1 MEISTGPR
9 KVVETAAVEVR
20 PAEIEV
26 RELAGIEDMQ
36 SLEDLQATIWGSDPA
51 WVVPAH
57 LLYILA
63 QYGGIVLGA
72 RVDGELIGF
81 VFGLLARRNGHLL
94 HASHMLGIRPSYQG
108 HGIGSTLKQ
117 RQRECALE
125 QGLDRMMWTFDP
137 LESRNGYFNFH
148 KLMTTST
155 TYRADYYGPMR
166 DALNQGLPS
175 DRLVVEWDLGG
186 TRKALRATQPALPIL
201 MDLAD
206 LPELRLGGVPSDR
219 PLAIQVPADIQALRR
234 HDSKAALLWRMA
246 VREAFTWAFS
256 RGYIAGDFD
265 DGAHILFPSEGPVR

>member
-1 MEISTGPR
+1 MEIRTGRPQ
-9 KVVETAAVEVR
+9 VVKTAAIEVR
-20 PAEIEV
+20 PAQIEI

-36 SLEDLQATIWGSDPA
+36 ALEDLQATIWGSDPA

-63 QYGGIVLGA
+63 QYGGVVLGA
-72 RVDGELIGF
+72 RADGELIGF
-81 VFGLLARRNGHLL
+81 VFGLLARRNGRLL
-94 HASHMLGIRPSYQG
+94 HASHMLGIRPSHQG

-117 RQRECALE
+117 RQRECALG
-125 QGLDRMMWTFDP
+125 QGLDRMIWTFDP

-148 KLMTTST
+148 KLMTTSS

-175 DRLVVEWDLGG
+175 DRLVVEWDLRVS
-186 TRKALRATQPALPIL
+186 RKTLRAAQPAVPIL

-206 LPELRLGGVPSDR
+206 LPELRLGDVPSDH
-219 PLAIQVPADIQALRR
+219 PLAIQVPPDIQALRQR
-234 HDSKAALLWRMA
+234 DAKSALLWRMA

-256 RGYIAGDFD
+256 RGYVAGDFD
-265 DGAHILFPSEGPVR
+265 DGAHILFPSDWALR

>member
-1 MEISTGPR
+1 MGLGSRLGGACSPAVHPRAVRWSRPRGPSGWR
-9 KVVETAAVEVR
+9 
-20 PAEIEV
+20 
-26 RELAGIEDMQ
+26 
-36 SLEDLQATIWGSDPA
+36 
-51 WVVPAH
+51 
-57 LLYILA
+57 
-63 QYGGIVLGA
+63 
-72 RVDGELIGF
+72 LIGF

-117 RQRECALE
+117 RQREYALG

-155 TYRADYYGPMR
+155 TYRTDYYGQMR

-175 DRLVVEWDLGG
+175 DRLVVEWDL
-186 TRKALRATQPALPIL
+186 RSPERPASCQPAVPIL

-206 LPELRLGGVPSDR
+206 LPELRLGGVPSDQ
-219 PLAIQVPADIQALRR
+219 PLAIQVPTDIQALRQ
-234 HDSKAALLWRMA
+234 HDAKSALLWRMA

-256 RGYIAGDFD
+256 RGYVAGDFD
-265 DGAHILFPSEGPVR
+265 DGAHILFPSERAFR